1 MQRASIL
8 VRGNPLSTKRR
19 AMKRNIRWTRFF
31 GASPRFWRTA
41 RRFNVNRT
49 RDIILPERRWC
60 AGKYR
65 LNETDRFIVETIRWH
80 CFPFFFPTSFYN
92 SGQPFRVVLTVISM
106 TKITL
111 VVVLSIEWSWLKNFI
126 DRVNCNRLGDSDL
139 VRLDFFVAAII
150 IESVFTF
157 HSMTRQ
163 APFTLTTLFVS
174 DNTDTIGCWAILLYA
189 TLRVIVIFLWRRG
202 Y

>member
-1 MQRASIL
+1 MMRRKISLEQNRSFHRRNDSLPLFPVFLSHL
-8 VRGNPLSTKRR
+8 V
-19 AMKRNIRWTRFF
+19 F
-31 GASPRFWRTA
+31 
-41 RRFNVNRT
+41 
-49 RDIILPERRWC
+49 
-60 AGKYR
+60 
-65 LNETDRFIVETIRWH
+65 
-80 CFPFFFPTSFYN
+80 
-92 SGQPFRVVLTVISM
+92 QPFRVVLTVISM
-106 TKITL
+106 AKITL

-174 DNTDTIGCWAILLYA
+174 DNTDMIGCWADPSLRYFASHRDLPVEARILGEPA
-189 TLRVIVIFLWRRG
+189 FESPT
-202 Y
+202 